1 MSLISPFCLFFFF
14 YLIYMFCSSHIFMD
28 VCLILPIAHKILF
41 IFFSYQV
48 HMFSSIFSSWL
59 TCLSLRFDYSLNF
72 KICNKRLKT
81 FFFKRTK
88 KKKIRSVF
96 SLNTDLEFFCIQN
109 RSIFSLNTDLKFF
122 SIQN

>member
-1 MSLISPFCLFFFF
+1 MSLISPFCLFFSF

-28 VCLILPIAHKILF
+28 VCLILLIAHKILF
-41 IFFSYQV
+41 IFFFCHV
-48 HMFSSIFSSWL
+48 RMFSSIFSSWL

-81 FFFKRTK
+81 FFFKR

>member
-1 MSLISPFCLFFFF
+1 
-14 YLIYMFCSSHIFMD
+14 MFCSSHIFMD

-72 KICNKRLKT
+72 KICNKRLKH
-81 FFFKRTK
+81 FFLKEPQKKNQICISIKYRFEIFLHTK
-88 KKKIRSVF
+88 QIYIFIKYRS
-96 SLNTDLEFFCIQN
+96 EIFFHTKLICIFIKY
-109 RSIFSLNTDLKFF
+109 IFEIFF
-122 SIQN
+122 V